1 MIFPINETILF
12 ILHIMLAIVL
22 LKLAVIAS
30 GVAYSKIRTYVL
42 VHFRFSQSGFEPV
55 ATPNV
60 TVKIKGRYGIVRHT
74 QYRIYI
80 YHVSRFDKT
89 THTPQ
94 IL

>member
-30 GVAYSKIRTYVL
+30 GVAYAKIKTYVL

-60 TVKIKGRYGIVRHT
+60 TVKIKGKGKGKAKAKGITLRKRYPTIRE
-74 QYRIYI
+74 
-80 YHVSRFDKT
+80 
-89 THTPQ
+89 
-94 IL
+94 